1 MTIVELDERL
11 ARDSYPITELP
22 LCQLRLMDD
31 ARFPWLLLIPRRSGV
46 SEIYELDETDQRQL
60 WHEAAEVGH
69 MLKTLTEGDKL
80 NVASLGNM
88 VPQLHVHLIARRRD
102 DEAWPGP
109 VWGHGEARPYDLD
122 ALAAMRDRLLAQL
135 DALNL

>member
-69 MLKTLTEGDKL
+69 MLKTLAEGDKL

-88 VPQLHVHLIARRRD
+88 VSQLHVHLIARRRD